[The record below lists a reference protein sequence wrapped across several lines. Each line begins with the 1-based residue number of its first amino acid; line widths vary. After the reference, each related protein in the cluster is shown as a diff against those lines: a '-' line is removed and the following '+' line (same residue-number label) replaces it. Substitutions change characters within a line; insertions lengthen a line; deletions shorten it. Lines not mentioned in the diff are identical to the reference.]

1 MLAPLGAT
9 VAVVVLFVVVA
20 PPGPTAGLPSVVA
33 FCDKQADCVAA
44 VVVTFVPLPA
54 GPNDAQL
61 EPTMSL
67 YYHPIS
73 L

>member
-1 MLAPLGAT
+1 MLAPPGAT
-9 VAVVVLFVVVA
+9 VVVVLFVLVA
-20 PPGPTAGLPSVVA
+20 APVSTAGLPVVVA

-54 GPNDAQL
+54 GPNDVKL

>member
-1 MLAPLGAT
+1 MLAPLGAA
-9 VAVVVLFVVVA
+9 VAVVVLFLVVA
-20 PPGPTAGLPSVVA
+20 PPGPTAGLPAVVA

-54 GPNDAQL
+54 GPNDVKL
-61 EPTMSL
+61 EPTTPL

>member
-20 PPGPTAGLPSVVA
+20 PPGPTAGLPAVVA

-44 VVVTFVPLPA
+44 VVVTFVPLPES
-54 GPNDAQL
+54 PNDVQL

-67 YYHPIS
+67 YYPPIS